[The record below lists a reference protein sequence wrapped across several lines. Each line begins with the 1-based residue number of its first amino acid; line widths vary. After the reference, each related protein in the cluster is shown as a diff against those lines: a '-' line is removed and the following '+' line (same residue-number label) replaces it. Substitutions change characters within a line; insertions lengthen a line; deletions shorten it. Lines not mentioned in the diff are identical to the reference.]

1 MQTNRRYWIIG
12 GDYED
17 SRFEA
22 MRPGTQQVIG
32 PFEDMELA
40 ERTWRNCADSA
51 RSCPE
56 NRRYAIAVEPA

>member
-17 SRFEA
+17 TRFEA
-22 MRPGTQQVIG
+22 LRPGSQQVIG

-40 ERTWRNCADSA
+40 ERTWRTWADEA
-51 RSCPE
+51 RASTT
-56 NRRYAIAVEPA
+56 RRYTIAVEPA